1 MCDDLLPSP
10 RGRYIDLTSVATY
23 MVILGRDKRRVILKL
38 IMPSVERISIE
49 WLSIAINL
57 PDTRYRHCSPSL
69 IVEGK
74 TTKVSRTLIGITHPV
89 ETPLTIERKEML
101 TLMLIHCLLPL
112 LERKESR
119 VHRQPVN
126 GIHLWILPRL
136 FPSTLP
142 HKRETT

>member
-10 RGRYIDLTSVATY
+10 RGRYIDLTSVATD
-23 MVILGRDKRRVILKL
+23 MVVLGRDKGRVILKL

-49 WLSIAINL
+49 WLSIAIDL
-57 PDTRYRHCSPSL
+57 PDTRYGHCPPSL
-69 IVEGK
+69 IVKGK

-101 TLMLIHCLLPL
+101 TLILVRRLLTL